1 MVLDADGG
9 VERYGTLA
17 VRDGQAG
24 CMPRGGRGVGRFGAP
39 AGLCRVCGLAV
50 GPRMRCGTSLL
61 RVSFSC
67 GVGMAVPNAL
77 GPCATNGTRAR
88 LRAAG
93 EVVVTAAVLPC
104 GAVDYG
110 VVSEAPV
117 AFSRTR
123 KAVH

>member
-1 MVLDADGG
+1 MESGEGWDAGG
-9 VERYGTLA
+9 PRWAGRVHAEGR
-17 VRDGQAG
+17 AG
-24 CMPRGGRGVGRFGAP
+24 CGWSGAP
-39 AGLCRVCGLAV
+39 HGLCRVCGLAE

-61 RVSFSC
+61 RVSFSWS
-67 GVGMAVPNAL
+67 VGMAVPNAL

-88 LRAAG
+88 LRGVG

-104 GAVDYG
+104 GAVDCG
-110 VVSEAPV
+110 VVSEAPI